1 MKNAKGSSVVFTL
14 VLALAIL
21 GLAGCGRMANVPPGY
36 IGKML
41 TPTGWQDKVW
51 EAGQVDIGDTD
62 SLGRGNQMV
71 ICEATSVTIK
81 EAFSKPSAENG
92 NEDHRIIAKDK
103 TPLAVDIYVQVMV
116 PDEKKMRDSIFA
128 QVTPVPIQGQDR
140 ASKITLEQ
148 IYSQFARMTIRG
160 KTRQIFAEY
169 KGYMDVMSK
178 YDQVSKQVAGMIA
191 ETFRETKVPLKL
203 VAGQLSN
210 VKADETVW
218 AAENQAAA
226 AAAQVSVINDIG
238 TAMRNN
244 PAYLEKYKWDVLKD
258 IAGKQNLTI
267 IVDGG
272 RGGMSYTLPS
282 QK

>member
-1 MKNAKGSSVVFTL
+1 MTTKKAFAIMI
-14 VLALAIL
+14 ALTAL
-21 GLAGCGRMANVPPGY
+21 FLTGCGNEIKNIPPGY

-41 TPTGWQDKVW
+41 TPTGWEDKTW
-51 EAGQVDIGDTD
+51 EAGQVDIGVADF
-62 SLGRGNQMV
+62 SGRGNSLV

-81 EAFSKPSAENG
+81 ESFDKPSAANG

-103 TPLAVDIYVQVMV
+103 TPLAVDVYVQVMV
-116 PDEKKMRDSIFA
+116 PDDKKMRDSIFA
-128 QVTPVPIQGQDR
+128 QVTAFPEKDNDR
-140 ASKITLEQ
+140 VRKITLEQ
-148 IYSQFARMTIRG
+148 IYNQFARMTIRG
-160 KTRQIFAEY
+160 KTRQIFSEY
-169 KGYMDVMSK
+169 SGYQDVMTK

-191 ETFRETKVPLKL
+191 ETFKETRVPLKL

-210 VKADETVW
+210 VKADATVW
-218 AAENQAAA
+218 AAENEKAAA
-226 AAAQVSVINDIG
+226 SAQVAVIDAIG

-282 QK
+282 SK

>member
-1 MKNAKGSSVVFTL
+1 MKKNNIILFLFVSIILIGFT
-14 VLALAIL
+14 
-21 GLAGCGRMANVPPGY
+21 GCGKMSNVPPGY

-41 TPTGWQDKVW
+41 TPTGWQDQIW

-62 SLGRGNQMV
+62 RLGRGNQMI

-81 EAFSKPSAENG
+81 ESFGKPSATNG

-128 QVTPVPIQGQDR
+128 QVTPVPIKDEDR
-140 ASKITLEQ
+140 TSKITLGQ
-148 IYSQFARMTIRG
+148 IYEQFARMTIRG
-160 KTRQIFAEY
+160 KTRQIFSEY
-169 KGYMDVMSK
+169 EGYMDVMSK
-178 YDQVSKQVAGMIA
+178 YDQVSKRVAGMIA
-191 ETFRETKVPLKL
+191 ETFRDTKVPLKL

-218 AAENQAAA
+218 AAENQKAAA
-226 AAAQVSVINDIG
+226 QAQVSVISQIG
-238 TAMRNN
+238 EAMRSN
-244 PAYLEKYKWDVLKD
+244 PAYLEKYKWDVLKE
-258 IAGKQNLTI
+258 IAGRQNLTI

-272 RGGMSYTLPS
+272 GRGVSYTLPLK
-282 QK
+282 Q